1 MAKLFLTDINLNK
14 NELQNAVIQCLTA
27 EPTSPETGQI
37 YYNTTDKIMYQYNGT
52 QWVAVGKSYNAGTN
66 ISISNNTINNDA
78 QLSATAIA
86 DYNSS
91 TGIITIKKIKQVDGE
106 VAIESDGLTIKTNP
120 NSKYSSSN
128 PLQTVEGGKV
138 TIETGSE
145 TGTNFMSY
153 TVKQGGATIGTINL
167 PKHLILKSGSSVVTG
182 TWDDGTFT
190 EDDTQPGTGSGKA
203 LKLVFI
209 DSADSDNNDD
219 VVYIDVAD
227 LVEAYTGSSGIV
239 IDANNVVKPSL
250 KSYTQQSISS
260 EEVSNTARR
269 QYPVTL
275 DANGF
280 LSVNVPWEND
290 TYTNTEL
297 GTGYGECSTAEAT
310 TSKVVSLPNYSL
322 NEGGIVAIKFQYKV
336 LAGATLNI
344 NNTGAKSIYWQGAAI
359 VTNII
364 LAKDT
369 AYFMYNGSHYV
380 LLGVDRNAE
389 KRVKSV
395 SLSGRTLTISY
406 SDGTSSTYTTQD
418 TTYTLPD
425 SVTKKYTVSNPSL
438 TSSGGVCTW
447 TINAS
452 SFGGE
457 DGTTAVCS
465 IRDSAGNEV
474 IADVLYASSSIKISI
489 NSSSSIAAS
498 TYKAVIIA

>member
-14 NELQNAVIQCLTA
+14 NELQNAVIQCLTSHPA
-27 EPTSPETGQI
+27 SPKTSQI

-66 ISISNNTINNDA
+66 ISISDNTINNDA
-78 QLSATAIA
+78 QLSTTAIA

-91 TGIITIKKIKQVDGE
+91 TGVITIKKIKQVDGE
-106 VAIESDGLTIKTNP
+106 VAVESDGLTIKTNP
-120 NSKYSSSN
+120 NYKYSESN
-128 PLQTVEGGKV
+128 PLQTVDGGKV
-138 TIETGSE
+138 TIEAGSE

-153 TVKQGGATIGTINL
+153 TVKQGGETIGTINL

-182 TWDDGTFT
+182 TWNNGTFT
-190 EDDTQPGTGSGKA
+190 EDATQPGTGSGKA

-209 DSADSDNNDD
+209 DSDDSDSNDD
-219 VVYIDVAD
+219 IVYIDVAD
-227 LVEAYTGSSGIV
+227 LVDPYTG
-239 IDANNVVKPSL
+239 N
-250 KSYTQQSISS
+250 
-260 EEVSNTARR
+260 
-269 QYPVTL
+269 
-275 DANGF
+275 
-280 LSVNVPWEND
+280 
-290 TYTNTEL
+290 
-297 GTGYGECSTAEAT
+297 GYGECSTAEAT
-310 TSKVVSLPNYSL
+310 TSKVVSIPNYSL

-336 LAGATLNI
+336 PAGATLNI
-344 NNTGAKSIYWQGAAI
+344 NNTGAKNIYWQGAAI
-359 VTNII
+359 VNNVI

-369 AYFMYNGSHYV
+369 AYFMYNGSRYM
-380 LLGVDRNAE
+380 LLGVDRNTE

-406 SDGTSSTYTTQD
+406 SDGTTSTYTTQD

-425 SVTKKYTVSNPSL
+425 SVTKKYIVNNPSL
-438 TSSGGVCTW
+438 TSSGGVSTW

-465 IRDSAGNEV
+465 IRDSSGNEI
-474 IADVLYASSSIKISI
+474 IADVKYTASSIIISI

-498 TYKAVIIA
+498 TYKAIIIA